1 MKNYNTGNN
10 GYNFL
15 YSTATER
22 FQVGIELLIA
32 GKIARHI
39 LHIKSISKRL
49 LLVTIDCNP
58 KITIICAYTPREE
71 ASASN
76 KDTFYN
82 NLTDCLRDILLHN
95 FIVLMGDLNARV
107 ESSNTHLK
115 AVERYTY
122 HQLSNDNGNRLKDLC
137 EANNMSIA
145 TTRKPHPNRHKWS
158 CQHPNGNKAQLDHAI
173 LRRKWISSH

>member
-1 MKNYNTGNN
+1 MYNIV
-10 GYNFL
+10 YC
-15 YSTATER
+15 TAAER
-22 FQVGIELLIA
+22 FQGGIGLLIA
-32 GKIARHI
+32 EKIARHI

-49 LLVTIDCNP
+49 LLVTINCSP
-58 KITIICAYTPREE
+58 KITIICAYTPTEE

-82 NLTDCLRDILLHN
+82 NLTDCLLDITLHN

-107 ESSNTHLK
+107 DSSNTHLK
-115 AVERYTY
+115 AVGRYTY
-122 HQLSNDNGNRLKDLC
+122 HQLSNDNGNRLIDLC

-158 CQHPNGNKAQLDHAI
+158 WQCPNGNKAQLDHVI
-173 LRRKWISSH
+173 LRRK